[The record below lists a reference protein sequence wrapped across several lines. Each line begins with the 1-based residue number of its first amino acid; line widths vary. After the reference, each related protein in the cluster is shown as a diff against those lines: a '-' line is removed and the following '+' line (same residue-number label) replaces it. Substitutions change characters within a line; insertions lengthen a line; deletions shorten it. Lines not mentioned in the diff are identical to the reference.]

1 MKKIILFGGGSFSK
15 VLINEIKK
23 QKNCKFEGIFDN
35 KEKKKTTL
43 EMTNSSSKIKNF
55 MQCTGLLLWQI
66 PKSKKKLLIEYQRK

>member
-35 KEKKKTTL
+35 KVK
-43 EMTNSSSKIKNF
+43 
-55 MQCTGLLLWQI
+55 
-66 PKSKKKLLIEYQRK
+66 KKKLPWK